1 MIVYTNARHQDN
13 IAHEVDAIASMI
25 TKMQLQ
31 IKLTLIKVD
40 ASTQRH
46 VQFGLIE
53 SQRYIQQPPHG
64 MVIPVTRQEG
74 KEIPLPF
81 DFYLISQY
89 NRDLNQVSPV
99 LYTIVKDDLVA
110 GMSG

>member
-1 MIVYTNARHQDN
+1 MA
-13 IAHEVDAIASMI
+13 
-25 TKMQLQ
+25 
-31 IKLTLIKVD
+31 
-40 ASTQRH
+40 
-46 VQFGLIE
+46 
-53 SQRYIQQPPHG
+53 
-64 MVIPVTRQEG
+64 IPVTRQEG

-110 GMSG
+110 GISG

>member
-1 MIVYTNARHQDN
+1 MLAFKLRINTYPTQMIVYTNARQQDN

-46 VQFGLIE
+46 V
-53 SQRYIQQPPHG
+53 
-64 MVIPVTRQEG
+64 
-74 KEIPLPF
+74 
-81 DFYLISQY
+81 
-89 NRDLNQVSPV
+89 
-99 LYTIVKDDLVA
+99 
-110 GMSG
+110 

>member
-1 MIVYTNARHQDN
+1 MA
-13 IAHEVDAIASMI
+13 
-25 TKMQLQ
+25 
-31 IKLTLIKVD
+31 
-40 ASTQRH
+40 
-46 VQFGLIE
+46 
-53 SQRYIQQPPHG
+53 
-64 MVIPVTRQEG
+64 IPVTRQEG